1 MQTMKILLLGNT
13 GQLGWELER
22 SLACLGQVTAIDYPA
37 INLAEPHSILPI
49 LRQVS
54 PQVIV
59 NATAYTAVDRAE
71 TEPAL
76 AQAINAHTPGLLAA
90 EASRLGAAFIH
101 YSTDYVFDGRKGS
114 PYTEDDPTNPLGVYG
129 QSKLE
134 GEQAALEQGGAVL
147 VLRTSWVYSL
157 RRDSFVTK
165 VLSWARQQ
173 PSLRLVTDQVSGPT
187 WARQLAEIT
196 ALLLAK
202 AGSEPLPWLAE
213 RAGLYHLA
221 GSGFCSR
228 LEWGQAILKL
238 DPHPEEQLTREILPA
253 LTAEFPTPAQRPLFS
268 ALDCSRFTRTF
279 DLRLPDW
286 HAALR
291 LAMAERQNR

>member
-1 MQTMKILLLGNT
+1 MQNMKILLLGNT

-22 SLACLGQVTAIDYPA
+22 SLASLGQVIATDYPA
-37 INLAEPHSILPI
+37 INLAEPHSILPL

-54 PQVIV
+54 PQIIV

-71 TEPAL
+71 SEAEL
-76 AQAINAHTPGLLAA
+76 AQAVNAHTPGLLAA
-90 EASRLGAAFIH
+90 EAKRLDAVFIH
-101 YSTDYVFDGRKGS
+101 YSTDYVFDGHKGS
-114 PYTEDDPTNPLGVYG
+114 PYNEDDQPNPLGVYG
-129 QSKLE
+129 QSKLA
-134 GEQAALEQGGAVL
+134 GEHAVLNEGGAAL

-173 PSLRLVTDQVSGPT
+173 QTLRLVSDQISGPT

-202 AGSEPLPWLAE
+202 AGPDPTGYLAE

-221 GSGFCSR
+221 GSGCCSR
-228 LEWGQAILKL
+228 LEWGQEILRL
-238 DPHPEEQLTREILPA
+238 DPHPEEQLTEEILPA
-253 LTAEFPTPAQRPLFS
+253 LTADFPTPAQRPLFS
-268 ALDCSRFTRTF
+268 ALDCSCFTQTF
-279 DLRLPDW
+279 GLRLPEWQD
-286 HAALR
+286 ALR
-291 LAMAERQNR
+291 LAMEAL